1 MRNRWITESNKNK
14 SMRIKKW
21 IVLFYLKSIKLLWLP
36 NQNLKIIR
44 ILWIILLRLLYVK
57 LKKFRR
63 GRRWHILL
71 GIIWKILGWSRR
83 ARCWLLLHIKIKFST
98 NLSRS
103 RGSLILS
110 LLAGNI
116 QALMILIIQVVRN
129 CTD

>member
-1 MRNRWITESNKNK
+1 MRNKWITNNNKNK
-14 SMRIKKW
+14 DMKIRKW
-21 IVLFYLKSIKLLWLP
+21 IVLFYLKSIKLLLLP
-36 NQNLKIIR
+36 NLNLKIIR
-44 ILWIILLRLLYVK
+44 ILWIILRRLLYVK

-71 GIIWKILGWSRR
+71 GIIWKILGLSRR
-83 ARCWLLLHIKIKFST
+83 ARCWLLPHTKIKFSI

-103 RGSLILS
+103 RGSPILS

-116 QALMILIIQVVRN
+116 QALMILTIQVVRN